1 MKIGIVGGGCVG
13 SATARAFSGFVDEV
27 RVWDIVPE
35 RCSTPS
41 IMHTVNSDLVFL
53 CLPTP
58 QKQGSLEC
66 DLTAVH
72 AFFSSIA
79 KRDANFVLRSTVPI
93 GTTRALRQRYE
104 LPNLVHSPE
113 FLTART
119 ATFDAM
125 MPARNIIGG
134 TIDDMT
140 NGYPESKASAMLYD
154 LYERR
159 WPHVPIHRM
168 TSDES
173 EAVKLFQ
180 NAFSAVKI
188 ATFNEFRCLA
198 DAKGLDWQRVMD
210 GLLAGGWIAP
220 IHTQVPG
227 PDGRRG
233 FGGACLVKDLANLV
247 SHAKEEMGDMAM
259 CRAAIERNIKDRLR
273 E

>member
-1 MKIGIVGGGCVG
+1 
-13 SATARAFSGFVDEV
+13 
-27 RVWDIVPE
+27 
-35 RCSTPS
+35 
-41 IMHTVNSDLVFL
+41 
-53 CLPTP
+53 
-58 QKQGSLEC
+58 
-66 DLTAVH
+66 
-72 AFFSSIA
+72 
-79 KRDANFVLRSTVPI
+79 
-93 GTTRALRQRYE
+93 
-104 LPNLVHSPE
+104 
-113 FLTART
+113 
-119 ATFDAM
+119 M
-125 MPARNIIGG
+125 MPARNIIG
-134 TIDDMT
+134 I
-140 NGYPESKASAMLYD
+140 PESDGARTQYEMMPLYR
-154 LYERR
+154 LYRER

-210 GLLAGGWIAP
+210 GLLAGGWISSM
-220 IHTQVPG
+220 HTQVPG

-273 E
+273 G

>member
-27 RVWDIVPE
+27 RVWDIVPD

-93 GTTRALRQRYE
+93 GTTRALRLRYE

-119 ATFDAM
+119 ATCDAM
-125 MPARNIIGG
+125 MPARNIIGLPILDEYG
-134 TIDDMT
+134 D
-140 NGYPESKASAMLYD
+140 NKAAYMLD
-154 LYERR
+154 KLYRQR
-159 WPHVPIHRM
+159 FPHVRTFVM
-168 TSDES
+168 SSDES

-273 E
+273 G